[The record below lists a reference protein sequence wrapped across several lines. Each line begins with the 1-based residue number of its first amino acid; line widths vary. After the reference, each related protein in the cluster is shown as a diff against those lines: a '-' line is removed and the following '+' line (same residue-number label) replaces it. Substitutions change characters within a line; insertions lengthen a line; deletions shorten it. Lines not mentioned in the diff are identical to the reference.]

1 MLGAY
6 DVRYMPRTTIKGQV
20 LADFVAKFID
30 GVEGE
35 GEGAVGIM
43 TISASDISTWEVYT
57 DGVAN

>member
-1 MLGAY
+1 M
-6 DVRYMPRTTIKGQV
+6 
-20 LADFVAKFID
+20 AKFID